1 MGGGVYIV
9 DVGKNIAGWLKISVR
24 GERGASVTLKF
35 GEQLTNEG
43 YVNQLNLRSARCSD
57 TYILKG
63 DGVEEFA
70 PRFTYHGFRYVQAEI
85 AGKAEL
91 LSCVGEH
98 VHTAAPLIGDF
109 SCSDKTL
116 NALHE
121 IAVRTEQNN
130 QHSILTDCPQRDE
143 RFGWLNDLGSRIY
156 QTMYNVDMSR
166 FIPKFIRDITHTQT
180 AEGGI
185 GDTAPYYTACP
196 PIPCASSIR
205 CSRITR
211 TVITATGRPPR
222 RNMLRSANGWNIFC
236 RAPKTI
242 SWNIPITATGSRR
255 LRTCARTIC
264 TYLRCIFCGIS
275 KRCAASP

>member
-185 GDTAPYYTACP
+185 GGGGITFAPQ
-196 PIPCASSIR
+196 
-205 CSRITR
+205 ITIQGSADR
-211 TVITATGRPPR
+211 SVIDEALAEAQARFEAWYLQMQR
-222 RNMLRSANGWNIFC
+222 RN
-236 RAPKTI
+236 
-242 SWNIPITATGSRR
+242 
-255 LRTCARTIC
+255 ARTA
-264 TYLRCIFCGIS
+264 Y
-275 KRCAASP
+275 